1 MQKDAADIG
10 CSLRHKNPR
19 TREASHAHR
28 QSADVVLMRVRNQN
42 RLNFAIAD
50 CFKIRQRIL
59 SGIFRVHAAIQQHPV
74 SANLKIVR
82 IRADLRASC
91 EVYEFQMQLQ

>member
-1 MQKDAADIG
+1 MQKDGADIG

-19 TREASHAHR
+19 TREASDAHR
-28 QSADVVLMRVRNQN
+28 QGTDVVLMRVRNQN

-59 SGIFRVHAAIQQHPV
+59 SGIFRVHSAIQQQAV
-74 SANLKIVR
+74 SAKLKIVR